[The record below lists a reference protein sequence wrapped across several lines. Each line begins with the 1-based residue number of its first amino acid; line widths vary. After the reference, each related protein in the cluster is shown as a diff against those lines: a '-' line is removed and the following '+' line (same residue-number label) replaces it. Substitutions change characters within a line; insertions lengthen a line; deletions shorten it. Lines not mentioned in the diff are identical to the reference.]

1 MAPKVIRES
10 RSRMCDRGG
19 SLRPKQRESGVMAV
33 DWLKIKTEYINDANA
48 TYRSLAEK
56 HRVSQRSIAAHA
68 VEENWVQQR
77 KQQESDTALK
87 IQQKAAE
94 KISDNE
100 SEIAAIKSRLRLR
113 IYEQLE
119 QRMNAE
125 EIDGNDFRRLVQSY
139 KDMCDIRDDGDEGK
153 TDGVTVIIDV

>member
-1 MAPKVIRES
+1 
-10 RSRMCDRGG
+10 
-19 SLRPKQRESGVMAV
+19 MAV
-33 DWLKIKTEYINDANA
+33 DWLKIKTEYINDTSA

-68 VEENWVQQR
+68 VEENWVKLR

-87 IQQKAAE
+87 IQQKTVE

-100 SEIAAIKSRLRLR
+100 SEIAAIKSRLRLK

-119 QRMNAE
+119 QRINE
-125 EIDGNDFRRLVQSY
+125 EELDGNDFRRLVQSY
-139 KDMCDIRDDGDEGK
+139 KDMCDIKDDGEEGK
-153 TDGVTVIIDV
+153 SEGVTVIIDV

>member
-1 MAPKVIRES
+1 MA
-10 RSRMCDRGG
+10 
-19 SLRPKQRESGVMAV
+19 A
-33 DWLKIKTEYINDANA
+33 DWLKIKTEYINDHSS

-68 VEENWVQQR
+68 VEENWVQLR

-87 IQQKAAE
+87 IQQKTVE
-94 KISDNE
+94 KIADNE
-100 SEIAAIKSRLRLR
+100 SEIAAIRSRLRLR

-125 EIDGNDFRRLVQSY
+125 EIDGNDFRRLVQSF
-139 KDMCDIRDDGDEGK
+139 KDMCDIKNDGSEGK
-153 TDGVTVIIDV
+153 SEGVTVIIDV